1 MLVDCHL
8 QQDCKNWGPHS
19 PTDFRKLHPKSLQQ
33 GGESHSVKP
42 AQMDPTFFQLP
53 RAPVSQLWGC
63 KHKLPFPKKS
73 SRRPVNER
81 EGGRQLRRAPTVK
94 RFRVWNS
101 RSFGTIPSGRIG
113 EFSALISSA
122 ELPQKPR
129 SSKWLPDPQARFQPC
144 AVSSFLS
151 SSCLHKTRSETEH

>member
-1 MLVDCHL
+1 MATYNRIARIGGH
-8 QQDCKNWGPHS
+8 
-19 PTDFRKLHPKSLQQ
+19 THPQTSVSCIPNSHNRVEKA
-33 GGESHSVKP
+33 HSVKP
-42 AQMDPTFFQLP
+42 AQMDPAFFQLL

-63 KHKLPFPKKS
+63 KHRLPFPKKS

-81 EGGRQLRRAPTVK
+81 EEGRQQRRAPTAK

-113 EFSALISSA
+113 KFSALISRA
-122 ELPQKPR
+122 DLPWKPR
-129 SSKWLPDPQARFQPC
+129 SSKWLPDPQALFQSC